1 MKAEIGSRNSI
12 KQKAGKNTGKLT
24 RIQKALKRTWTSVP
38 DSTKEISGK
47 GPKS

>member
-24 RIQKALKRTWTSVP
+24 RIQKALKRTWASVP
-38 DSTKEISGK
+38 EERNLIQQKK
-47 GPKS
+47 